1 MSSFAQRVLFTVV
14 ALPLGI
20 FFIFWG
26 GWPYAIF
33 IAAILARGAWEYA
46 DLFRNGGGRPSNL
59 LLLGGVIGIFAARF
73 AAGFSQDHWV
83 LVLLVGAC
91 VTFYLVEY
99 ERGRVAAGSDFAAT
113 LSGIFYVGLLG
124 SYLLLLRQTPAYGE
138 WWVLLTL
145 FAVML
150 ADTTAYM
157 FGTRYGKT
165 RLAPRLSPKKS
176 WEGFIAGV
184 VASAVG
190 TPQFLLLFRMLGLP
204 DDPQFSIVNVALLGL
219 AIGILPTLG
228 DLAISMI
235 KREMKMKDASH
246 ILPGHGGVLD
256 RIDSWLW
263 AFPIGYYLVTIL
275 FQHIQ

>member
-1 MSSFAQRVLFTVV
+1 MSSFAKRVLFTVF

-26 GWPYAIF
+26 GWPYAAF

-59 LLLGGVIGIFAARF
+59 ILLGGVIAIFVARF

-83 LVLLVGAC
+83 FVAIVGISVA
-91 VTFYLVEY
+91 FYLAEY
-99 ERGRVAAGSDFAAT
+99 ERGRKAAGSDFAAT
-113 LSGIFYVGLLG
+113 LSGIFYVGLMG
-124 SYLLLLRQTPAYGE
+124 SYLLLLRQIPEYGD

-150 ADTTAYM
+150 ADTIAYM
-157 FGTRYGKT
+157 FGSRYGKT

-184 VASAVG
+184 AASTVG
-190 TPQFLLLFRMLGLP
+190 TPLFMLFFRTLGLP
-204 DDPQFSIVNVALLGL
+204 EDPQFAIVNVAALGL

-263 AFPIGYYLVTIL
+263 AFPIGYYLVTVL
-275 FQHIQ
+275 FQQTL